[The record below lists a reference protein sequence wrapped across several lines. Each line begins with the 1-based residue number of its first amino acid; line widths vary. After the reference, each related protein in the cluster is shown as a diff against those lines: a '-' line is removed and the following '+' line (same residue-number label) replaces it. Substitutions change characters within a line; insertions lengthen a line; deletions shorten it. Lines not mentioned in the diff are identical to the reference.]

1 MGLQSRCFIASP
13 ILTAAAS
20 SSPPLAGN
28 TCGSLL
34 HFPVWNALTSHFR
47 TANYL
52 KLRNKIESGHCTAH
66 VLATSCK
73 PVRICSQHT
82 FLFFREA
89 SIYLRRITGT
99 SVRCLEEIFI
109 RQRVRNVA
117 DLPVYWIP
125 LGKFC
130 WTLYLLVIRVKC
142 FLNRQWFCI
151 KSFQICRDLQAS
163 PEKWP
168 AFT

>member
-1 MGLQSRCFIASP
+1 M
-13 ILTAAAS
+13 
-20 SSPPLAGN
+20 
-28 TCGSLL
+28 
-34 HFPVWNALTSHFR
+34 
-47 TANYL
+47 
-52 KLRNKIESGHCTAH
+52 
-66 VLATSCK
+66 TSCK
-73 PVRICSQHT
+73 PVRICNQHT

-130 WTLYLLVIRVKC
+130 WTLYLLVIRILESNIFWIDNGFALKAFRYVEICRQVLKNGLPLHRMQLQRYQPDASYNEELNYMSLVSVNILIIHRTNHSRTDTC
-142 FLNRQWFCI
+142 SYIVNRQIW
-151 KSFQICRDLQAS
+151 L
-163 PEKWP
+163 
-168 AFT
+168 